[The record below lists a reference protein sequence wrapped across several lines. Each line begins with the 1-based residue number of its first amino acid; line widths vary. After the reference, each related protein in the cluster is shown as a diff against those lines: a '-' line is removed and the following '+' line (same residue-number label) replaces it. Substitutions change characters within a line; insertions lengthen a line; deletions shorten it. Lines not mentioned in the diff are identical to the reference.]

1 MSTTVGKNL
10 LRSSPQN
17 QQRSP
22 KYKAC
27 NLKNDRMISVY
38 LQGKLLNIIVNQ
50 VYAPTADAEEA
61 EVNQFYE
68 DLQDFLELT
77 PNKDVPFI
85 IRDWNAKKDKRYLE

>member
-27 NLKNDRMISVY
+27 NLKIDRMISVY

-50 VYAPTADAEEA
+50 VYATDTEEA
-61 EVNQFYE
+61 EADQLYE
-68 DLQDFLELT
+68 D
-77 PNKDVPFI
+77 I
-85 IRDWNAKKDKRYLE
+85 

>member
-10 LRSSPQN
+10 LWSSPQN

-50 VYAPTADAEEA
+50 VYATDTEEA
-61 EVNQFYE
+61 EADQFYE
-68 DLQDFLELT
+68 DL
-77 PNKDVPFI
+77 
-85 IRDWNAKKDKRYLE
+85 